1 MPKEDIEGKI
11 KRVMPVKVEDLESFG
26 EKVLEVPIYTLDSVP
41 ELHCARYTRFAA
53 KHIFGLEYPR
63 QDAWNLAELVGTIEV
78 EDNAEVEELETAG
91 VLTPGMLVGIY
102 LDESQSNLDT
112 RAYTHIALYLG
123 RSASGRGEML
133 FAEQRIK
140 VTQIQ
145 PISGYNAEGA
155 QLKEI
160 LFLNEG

>member
-1 MPKEDIEGKI
+1 MPEEDIKGKI
-11 KRVMPVKVEDLESFG
+11 ERILKVKIEDPDSFG
-26 EKVLEVPIYTLDSVP
+26 EKVLEVPVYTFDSVP